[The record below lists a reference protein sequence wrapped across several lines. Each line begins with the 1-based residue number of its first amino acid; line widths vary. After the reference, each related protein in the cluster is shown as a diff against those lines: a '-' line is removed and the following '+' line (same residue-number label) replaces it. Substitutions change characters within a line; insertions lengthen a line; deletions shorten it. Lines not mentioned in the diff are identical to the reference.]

1 MRVFYAVTFQEEIK
15 EKLIE
20 YKNLVSNNSVKGRFT
35 NKNNFHLTLE
45 FIGEVDEKELS
56 LLTNIL
62 YKLQNSPNELIT
74 SHIGSFKRRDK
85 DIIWLGIEENKELIT
100 LQRNLRNLLINNGFK
115 IENRKYKPHITI
127 GREIVTKGPI
137 DKNIFSPIKIPI
149 ASIAL
154 MESKRFNGQL
164 VYEPLEE
171 III

>member
-1 MRVFYAVTFQEEIK
+1 MRVFYAVTFQEETK

-35 NKNNFHLTLE
+35 NKKNFHLTLE

-62 YKLQNSPNELIT
+62 YKLQNPPKELIT
-74 SHIGSFKRRDK
+74 SYIGSFKRRDK
-85 DIIWLGIEENKELIT
+85 EIIWLGIEENKELIT